1 MGIPVHGDVSFML
14 RGLIGAD
21 FLALLWGL
29 SVGRCVTNTQV
40 ALPPLS
46 TVITWIGAGRRPL
59 LCPKAYFRLLNLPLA
74 LKCSEQFIS
83 MK

>member
-1 MGIPVHGDVSFML
+1 ML

-21 FLALLWGL
+21 FLALLWGP
-29 SVGRCVTNTQV
+29 SVDLCVTNTQV
-40 ALPPLS
+40 ALSPLS

-59 LCPKAYFRLLNLPLA
+59 LCPKAYFRLLNSPPT
-74 LKCSEQFIS
+74 LKCGEQFIS